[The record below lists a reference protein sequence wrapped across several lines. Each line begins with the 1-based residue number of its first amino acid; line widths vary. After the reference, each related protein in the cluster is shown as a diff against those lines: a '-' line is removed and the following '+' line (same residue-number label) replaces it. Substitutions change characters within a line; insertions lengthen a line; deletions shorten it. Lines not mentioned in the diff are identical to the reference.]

1 MSGWIVTGAGGRLGH
16 LVVRALE
23 QRGRSVQAWVRTR
36 RDALS
41 GLACEIISVDIRDS
55 EAVRRAIDASI
66 EGVVHAAARIS
77 LEGRHGP
84 ELIATNLRGTEHVVA
99 ACRAAGARLIHVS
112 SIHAFDPSPRGAAV
126 DEDRPL
132 ATAPRH
138 FVYDRSKAL
147 GEAAVRAA
155 TDVETLVLNPT
166 AMIGPD
172 DPGPTEMGRFVD
184 RLLRRR
190 LPGLVAA
197 DFDWVDARDV
207 AALIARLAVEGPRG
221 GRYILSG
228 ERRSLPEIARTICAA
243 AGVEPPRV
251 ISPLWLAQL
260 TAPVALGWARLS
272 GAPPLYTP
280 ASLAT
285 LRAYRKVDGSRAR
298 RELGWAPRPLDQ
310 TLRETVAWW
319 QARR

>member
-1 MSGWIVTGAGGRLGH
+1 MSRWIVTGAGGRLGH
-16 LVVRALE
+16 LVVRALAE
-23 QRGRSVQAWVRTR
+23 RGRAVQAWTRTR
-36 RDALS
+36 RDALE
-41 GLACEIISVDIRDS
+41 GLACEIVQVDVRDG
-55 EAVRRAIDASI
+55 EAVRRAIGKGT
-66 EGVVHAAARIS
+66 EGVVHVAARIS

-84 ELIATNLRGTEHVVA
+84 DLIATNLRGTEHVVA
-99 ACRAAGARLIHVS
+99 GCRAAGARLIHLS
-112 SIHAFDPSPRGAAV
+112 SIHAFDPAPREAAV
-126 DEDRPL
+126 DEERPL
-132 ATAPRH
+132 CTAPRH

-155 TDVETLVLNPT
+155 SDVEALVLNPT

-172 DPGPTEMGRFVD
+172 DPGTTDMGRFVD

-190 LPGLVAA
+190 LPGLVDA

-207 AALIARLAVEGPRG
+207 AALIARAAVEGPRR

-228 ERRSLPEIARTICAA
+228 ERRSLPALARTICAA
-243 AGVEPPRV
+243 AGVAPPRMV
-251 ISPLWLAQL
+251 SPLWLAQL
-260 TAPVALGWARLS
+260 TAPFALGWARLR

-310 TLRETVAWW
+310 TLAETVAWW